1 MSKGLMLGRLCF
13 PALWRWTAP
22 ATTLIVLNEYDAEGP
37 MTSGLLA
44 LVALIVCCER
54 SVER

>member
-1 MSKGLMLGRLCF
+1 MLGRLCF